1 MLAGDGANRVLNR
14 NNGITETK
22 YYQREMYREGFRN
35 IFERLKA
42 DGVFTRSIPE
52 IENSDLFK
60 LSPFKALTEDQ
71 ATSVEEIVKG
81 FLIDVERGAKS
92 MIVIQGDPGTG
103 KTVVA
108 IYMIKLL
115 VDIKTFTSLED
126 LDSDSRFSNFFTET
140 NQRLLQISASAWSCR
155 SNRCETPSRRSS
167 GRRLDFTPQ
176 WS

>member
-1 MLAGDGANRVLNR
+1 V
-14 NNGITETK
+14 
-22 YYQREMYREGFRN
+22 YREGFHN

-52 IENSDLFK
+52 IENSVLFK

-115 VDIKTFTSLED
+115 VDIKTFTIHS
-126 LDSDSRFSNFFTET
+126 T
-140 NQRLLQISASAWSCR
+140 
-155 SNRCETPSRRSS
+155 
-167 GRRLDFTPQ
+167 
-176 WS
+176 